1 MRRIGK
7 SERLKAVYAR
17 ARHCTGESLPDATCA
32 EKLQGRRQ
40 CIDEPGARRPA
51 SDQEDLVGYK
61 GFLGLLPL
69 PKKLFLLR

>member
-1 MRRIGK
+1 MP
-7 SERLKAVYAR
+7 LA
-17 ARHCTGESLPDATCA
+17 P

-40 CIDEPGARRPA
+40 DIDEPRARRPA